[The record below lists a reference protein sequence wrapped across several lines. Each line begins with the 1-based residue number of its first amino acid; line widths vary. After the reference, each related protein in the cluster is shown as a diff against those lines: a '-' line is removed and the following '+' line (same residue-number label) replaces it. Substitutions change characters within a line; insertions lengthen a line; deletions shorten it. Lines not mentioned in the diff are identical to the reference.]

1 MSKSL
6 PLKETLTI
14 GLMLF
19 ALFFGAGNLIF
30 PPGLGQQ
37 AGVNMWEA
45 MIGFLITG
53 VGLPLLG
60 VVAISV
66 SGNDVQSLAGRVH
79 PVFGLVFTFVLY
91 LAIGPVFAIPRTGT
105 VTYEVGILPF
115 LPAAAADS
123 SLPLFIFTLIFFGI
137 TFWLSLNPAKIVDT
151 VGKMLTP
158 ILLLV
163 LALISV
169 KMFITPMGEMQ
180 APKGE
185 YADGAFFK
193 GFLEGYLTMDT
204 LAALVFSIVVI
215 NAVKERG
222 ITDRAAIAKICIRC
236 GLIAAA
242 GLAAVYIS
250 LAYLGATSVSQIGY
264 FDNGGAVLSESV
276 NILFGSLGNVIL
288 STAITFA
295 CLTTSIG
302 LVSACGKYFSMV
314 FPSVSYK
321 LIITVICL
329 FSTIVA
335 NAGLTKLIAFS
346 VPILIALYPLAIVLI
361 ILSFLHSYFKGA
373 PEVYI
378 GSLILTTIISI
389 ADGLKAG
396 GLLPG
401 AIDEWLVSTV
411 PLFDYG
417 IGFLV
422 PAIIGGVI
430 GFIISSTRTNQKSG
444 AALASSRKK

>member
-30 PPGLGQQ
+30 PPALGQL

-45 MIGFLITG
+45 ILGFLITG

-60 VVAISV
+60 VVAIGI
-66 SGNDVQSLAGRVH
+66 SGSDVQSLASRVH
-79 PVFGLVFTFVLY
+79 PVFGLVFTIVLY

-105 VTYEVGILPF
+105 VTYEIGILPF
-115 LPAAAADS
+115 LPEAAAQS
-123 SLPLFIFTLIFFGI
+123 SLPLFLFTIIFFGI
-137 TFWLSLNPAKIVDT
+137 TLWLSLNPTKIVDT
-151 VGKMLTP
+151 VGKLLTP
-158 ILLLV
+158 ILLTV

-169 KMFITPMGEMQ
+169 KMFITPLGEMQ

-185 YADGAFFK
+185 YVNGSFFK

-222 ITDRAAIAKICIRC
+222 VTDRSEIAKICIKC

-250 LAYLGATSVSQIGY
+250 LAYLGATSVSQVGY
-264 FDNGGAVLSESV
+264 LDNGGSVLSESV
-276 NILFGSLGNVIL
+276 TVLFGSLGNVIL

-302 LVSACGKYFSMV
+302 LVSACGNFFSKI
-314 FPSVSYK
+314 FPKVSYK

-329 FSTIVA
+329 FSLVVA
-335 NAGLTKLIAFS
+335 NVGLTNLIAFS
-346 VPILIALYPLAIVLI
+346 VPVLVGIYPLAIVLI
-361 ILSFLHSYFKGA
+361 VLSFLHQYFKGA

-396 GLLPG
+396 GLLP
-401 AIDEWLVSTV
+401 APIDESLIAII
-411 PLFDYG
+411 PLYEYG
-417 IGFLV
+417 IGFIV
-422 PAIIGGVI
+422 PAIIGGII
-430 GFIISSTRTNQKSG
+430 GFFFSSGRTQHRTEYSK
-444 AALASSRKK
+444 

>member
-30 PPGLGQQ
+30 PPALGQL

-45 MIGFLITG
+45 ILGFLITG

-60 VVAISV
+60 VVAIGI
-66 SGNDVQSLAGRVH
+66 SGSDVQSLSSRVH
-79 PVFGLVFTFVLY
+79 PVFGLVFTIVLY

-105 VTYEVGILPF
+105 VTYEIGILPF
-115 LPAAAADS
+115 LPEAAAQS
-123 SLPLFIFTLIFFGI
+123 SLPLFLFTIIFFGI
-137 TFWLSLNPAKIVDT
+137 TLWLSLNPTKIVDT
-151 VGKMLTP
+151 VGKLLTP
-158 ILLLV
+158 ILLIV

-169 KMFITPMGEMQ
+169 KMFITPLGEMQ

-185 YADGAFFK
+185 YVNGSFFK

-222 ITDRAAIAKICIRC
+222 VTDRSEIAKICIKC

-250 LAYLGATSVSQIGY
+250 LAYLGATSVSQVGY
-264 FDNGGAVLSESV
+264 LDNGGSVLSESV
-276 NILFGSLGNVIL
+276 TVLFGSLGNVIL

-302 LVSACGKYFSMV
+302 LVSACGNFFSKI
-314 FPSVSYK
+314 FPKVSYK

-329 FSTIVA
+329 FSLVVA
-335 NAGLTKLIAFS
+335 NVGLTNLIAFS
-346 VPILIALYPLAIVLI
+346 VPVLVGIYPLAIVLI
-361 ILSFLHSYFKGA
+361 VLSFLHQYFKGA

-396 GLLPG
+396 GLLPVT
-401 AIDEWLVSTV
+401 IDESLIAII
-411 PLFDYG
+411 PLYEYG
-417 IGFLV
+417 IGFIV
-422 PAIIGGVI
+422 PAIIGGII
-430 GFIISSTRTNQKSG
+430 GFFFSSGRTQHRTEYSK
-444 AALASSRKK
+444 

>member
-1 MSKSL
+1 MTKSL
-6 PLKETLTI
+6 PLKETFTI

-30 PPGLGQQ
+30 PPALGQL

-45 MIGFLITG
+45 ILGFLITG

-60 VVAISV
+60 VVAIGI
-66 SGNDVQSLAGRVH
+66 SGSDVQSLASRVH

-105 VTYEVGILPF
+105 VTYEIGILPF
-115 LPAAAADS
+115 LPEAAGQS
-123 SLPLFIFTLIFFGI
+123 SLPLFLFTIIFFGI
-137 TFWLSLNPAKIVDT
+137 TLWLSLNPTKLVDT
-151 VGKMLTP
+151 VGKLLTP
-158 ILLLV
+158 ILLIV

-169 KMFITPMGEMQ
+169 KMFITPLGEMQ

-185 YADGAFFK
+185 YADGSFFK

-222 ITDRAAIAKICIRC
+222 VTERSEIAKICIKC

-264 FDNGGAVLSESV
+264 LDNGGSVLSESV
-276 NILFGSLGNVIL
+276 TILFGSLGNVVL

-302 LVSACGKYFSMV
+302 LVSACGNYFSKV
-314 FPSVSYK
+314 FPGISYK
-321 LIITVICL
+321 MIITVICL
-329 FSTIVA
+329 FSLVVA
-335 NAGLTKLIAFS
+335 NVGLTNLIAFS
-346 VPILIALYPLAIVLI
+346 VPVLVGIYPLAIVLI
-361 ILSFLHSYFKGA
+361 ALSFLHHYYKGA

-378 GSLILTTIISI
+378 GSLLLTTIISI

-401 AIDEWLVSTV
+401 SIDESLIAVI
-411 PLFDYG
+411 PLYEYG
-417 IGFLV
+417 IGFVV
-422 PAIIGGVI
+422 PAMIGGLI
-430 GFIISSTRTNQKSG
+430 GLAFSSGRTRHRTEYSK
-444 AALASSRKK
+444 

>member
-1 MSKSL
+1 MTKSL
-6 PLKETLTI
+6 PLKETFTI

-30 PPGLGQQ
+30 PPALGQL

-45 MIGFLITG
+45 ILGFLITG

-60 VVAISV
+60 VVAIGI
-66 SGNDVQSLAGRVH
+66 SGSDVQSLASRVH

-105 VTYEVGILPF
+105 VTYEIGILPF
-115 LPAAAADS
+115 LPEAAGQS
-123 SLPLFIFTLIFFGI
+123 SLPLFLFTIIFFGI
-137 TFWLSLNPAKIVDT
+137 TLWLSLNPTKLVDT
-151 VGKMLTP
+151 VGKLLTP
-158 ILLLV
+158 ILLIV

-169 KMFITPMGEMQ
+169 KMFITPLGEMQ

-222 ITDRAAIAKICIRC
+222 VTERSEIAKICIKC

-264 FDNGGAVLSESV
+264 LDNGGSVLSESV
-276 NILFGSLGNVIL
+276 TILFGSLGNAVL

-302 LVSACGKYFSMV
+302 LVSACGNYFSKV
-314 FPSVSYK
+314 FPGISYK
-321 LIITVICL
+321 MIITVICL
-329 FSTIVA
+329 FSLVVA
-335 NAGLTKLIAFS
+335 NVGLTNLIAFS
-346 VPILIALYPLAIVLI
+346 VPVLVGIYPLAIVLI
-361 ILSFLHSYFKGA
+361 VLSFLNHYFKGA

-378 GSLILTTIISI
+378 GSLLLTTIISI

-401 AIDEWLVSTV
+401 SIDESLIAVI
-411 PLFDYG
+411 PLYEYG
-417 IGFLV
+417 IGFVV
-422 PAIIGGVI
+422 PAIIGGLI
-430 GFIISSTRTNQKSG
+430 GLAFSSGRTRHRTEYSK
-444 AALASSRKK
+444 